1 MFIIKVDNSNE
12 YQQYVFFHIKDQ
24 KKKSLNTP
32 MLPPRSKEFLLNS
45 AKHESFSVNKY
56 ENMKMPAIVGI
67 FIFISIQSFM
77 LSCI

>member
-1 MFIIKVDNSNE
+1 
-12 YQQYVFFHIKDQ
+12 
-24 KKKSLNTP
+24 